1 MSSRPRPYSPG
12 QARELEEHFKA
23 LEKGLKRDMAKQVLK
38 PLKTKVLQPAGA
50 EEYRSGVLG
59 LGGIPL
65 ISGRFIPRP

>member
-1 MSSRPRPYSPG
+1 MIDGLSCAPPS